1 MALSNAER
9 QRKHREDHIGKHRDA
24 QRVANLLK
32 RKHLTGPEDAGRQPA
47 KAGGGVARH
56 QCRDFSFRTVA
67 EYGSTF
73 VNR

>member
-47 KAGGGVARH
+47 KAGGG
-56 QCRDFSFRTVA
+56 CRASPMPRFFLQDR
-67 EYGSTF
+67 G
-73 VNR
+73 